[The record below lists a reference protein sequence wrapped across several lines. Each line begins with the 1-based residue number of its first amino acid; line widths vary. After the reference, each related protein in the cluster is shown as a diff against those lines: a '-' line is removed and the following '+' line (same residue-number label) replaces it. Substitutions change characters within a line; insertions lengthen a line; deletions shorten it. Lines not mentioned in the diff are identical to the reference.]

1 MTEINFN
8 EIWQSQETRP
18 TINADAIAAK
28 AKGVK
33 RSVMLKI
40 VLGNA
45 LLLATMAFI
54 IWVIVYFEP
63 KMITTKIGALIIVA
77 GLMMQIIASSK
88 LIPLL
93 RKNDAAQ
100 NHSDY
105 LQQLLLLK
113 KKQAFLETT
122 VMSLYFILLG
132 IGLGLYMI
140 EYAMLLSVAN
150 RWLYCGLTF
159 LWMAFAWFYL
169 RPRTIK
175 KQRQKLDDA
184 IAQLERLEKQLNE
197 KE

>member
-1 MTEINFN
+1 MTEINFK
-8 EIWQSQETRP
+8 EIWQSQEAKS

-33 RSVMLKI
+33 RSAMLKI

-45 LLLATMAFI
+45 LLLATMVFI

-63 KMITTKIGALIIVA
+63 KMLTTKIGVLLIVA

-93 RKNDAAQ
+93 RKNDATQ
-100 NHSDY
+100 SPSDY

-122 VMSLYFILLG
+122 VMSLYFLLLG
-132 IGLGLYMI
+132 LGLGLYMI
-140 EYAMLLSVAN
+140 EYAMRLSVAN

-175 KQRQKLDDA
+175 KQRQKLDDT
-184 IAQLERLEKQLNE
+184 IAQLESLENQLNE
-197 KE
+197 KD

>member
-8 EIWQSQETRP
+8 EVWQSQETKP
-18 TINADAIAAK
+18 SINADAIAAK

-33 RSVMLKI
+33 RSAMLKI
-40 VLGNA
+40 VLGNI
-45 LLLATMAFI
+45 LLLVTLVFI
-54 IWVIVYFEP
+54 IGVIVYFEP
-63 KMITTKIGALIIVA
+63 KMLTTKIGALIIVS

-93 RKNDAAQ
+93 RKNDAGQ
-100 NHSDY
+100 SHSDY

-122 VMSLYFILLG
+122 VMSLYFLLLG
-132 IGLGLYMI
+132 LGLGLYMI
-140 EYAMLLSVAN
+140 EYAMRLSVTN

-184 IAQLERLEKQLNE
+184 IAQLESLEKQLNE

>member
-8 EIWQSQETRP
+8 EIWQSQETKP
-18 TINADAIAAK
+18 AINADAIAAK

-54 IWVIVYFEP
+54 IWVIAYFEP
-63 KMITTKIGALIIVA
+63 KMLTTKIGALIIVA

-100 NHSDY
+100 KHSDY

-122 VMSLYFILLG
+122 VMSLYFVLLG
-132 IGLGLYMI
+132 VGLGLYMI

-184 IAQLERLEKQLNE
+184 VAQLERVEMQLNE

>member
-1 MTEINFN
+1 MTEINFK
-8 EIWQSQETRP
+8 EIWQSQEAKP
-18 TINADAIAAK
+18 IANADEIAAK

-33 RSVMLKI
+33 RSAMLKI
-40 VLGNA
+40 VLGN
-45 LLLATMAFI
+45 LLLLLTMAFI
-54 IWVIVYFEP
+54 IWVVVYFEP
-63 KMITTKIGALIIVA
+63 KMISTKIGALVIVA

-122 VMSLYFILLG
+122 IMSLYFILLG
-132 IGLGLYMI
+132 IGLGLYMV
-140 EYAMLLSVAN
+140 EYALMLSVAN

>member
-1 MTEINFN
+1 MTEINFK
-8 EIWQSQETRP
+8 EIWQSQEAKP
-18 TINADAIAAK
+18 TINADEIATK

-33 RSVMLKI
+33 RSAMLKI

-45 LLLATMAFI
+45 LLLATMVFI

-63 KMITTKIGALIIVA
+63 KMLTTKIGALLIVA

-93 RKNDAAQ
+93 RKNDATQ
-100 NHSDY
+100 SPSDY

-122 VMSLYFILLG
+122 VMSLYFLLLG
-132 IGLGLYMI
+132 LGLGLYMI
-140 EYAMLLSVAN
+140 EYAMRLSVAN

-175 KQRQKLDDA
+175 KQRQKLDDT
-184 IAQLERLEKQLNE
+184 IAQLEGLEKQLNE
-197 KE
+197 KD

>member
-1 MTEINFN
+1 MTEINFK
-8 EIWQSQETRP
+8 EIWQSQETKP

-45 LLLATMAFI
+45 LLLATMVFI

-63 KMITTKIGALIIVA
+63 KMITTKIGALTIVA
-77 GLMMQIIASSK
+77 GLVMQIIASSK

>member
-1 MTEINFN
+1 MTAINFK
-8 EIWQSQETRP
+8 EIWQSQEAKS

-33 RSVMLKI
+33 RSAMLKI

-45 LLLATMAFI
+45 LLLATMVFI

-63 KMITTKIGALIIVA
+63 KMLTTKIGALLIVA
-77 GLMMQIIASSK
+77 GLMMQIIASSR

-93 RKNDAAQ
+93 RKNDATQ
-100 NHSDY
+100 SPSDY
-105 LQQLLLLK
+105 LPQLLLLK

-122 VMSLYFILLG
+122 VMSLYFLLLG
-132 IGLGLYMI
+132 LGLGLYMI
-140 EYAMLLSVAN
+140 EYAMRLSVAN

-175 KQRQKLDDA
+175 KQRQKLDDT
-184 IAQLERLEKQLNE
+184 IAQLESLEKQLNE